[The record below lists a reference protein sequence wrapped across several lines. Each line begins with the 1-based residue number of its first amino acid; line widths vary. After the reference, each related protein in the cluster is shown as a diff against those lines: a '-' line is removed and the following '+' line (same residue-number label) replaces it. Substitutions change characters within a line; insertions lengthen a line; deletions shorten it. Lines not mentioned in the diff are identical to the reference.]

1 MTEGHV
7 CLTSRLL
14 VCSASNSKAGLLLWG
29 LDCLFPC
36 WFLLLLFFFIYFQIS
51 FLYIFPRPM
60 ASFSLLFLW
69 AYSIQPDTILGLSTP
84 QNSTTQVSGEH
95 LVIKLCGAPILLSC
109 KTCQDG
115 ICELCARITSTRTQH
130 KKMIIDKMDTFSDS
144 GGFFFTINIMH
155 VGQSCHD
162 WDSISFLFI

>member
-1 MTEGHV
+1 
-7 CLTSRLL
+7 
-14 VCSASNSKAGLLLWG
+14 
-29 LDCLFPC
+29 
-36 WFLLLLFFFIYFQIS
+36 
-51 FLYIFPRPM
+51 M
-60 ASFSLLFLW
+60 ASFSFLFLW

-130 KKMIIDKMDTFSDS
+130 KNMIIDKMDTFSDS

-162 WDSISFLFI
+162 WDSISFLFIQWVTLNVITRVYIFGPEAKLEFCLTPNPIRDHGNVIICSS